1 MVFVSWVRPLAR
13 RRSLCCRR
21 TYTDPHRPVAAD
33 VRLAEKNGKLIAYHG
48 ILTQRAN
55 FGDLL
60 AQVKAFLTA
69 PESSRETV
77 VMSIQQGTPIWTGD
91 GRLLSSC

>member
-1 MVFVSWVRPLAR
+1 MRPLLGCAVAR
-13 RRSLCCRR
+13 SCLFNGLI
-21 TYTDPHRPVAAD
+21 PPVVPPSDRGPARLD

-60 AQVKAFLTA
+60 RQVKDFLTG

-77 VMSIQQGTPIWTGD
+77 VMSIQQGARPAST
-91 GRLLSSC
+91 SYS